1 MLIPEDDPHRA
12 AIIARAYA
20 DLAARAAG
28 MSRGWAI
35 QATAAA
41 HGITVDD
48 VVAAVLAAR
57 ANPGRESE
65 MGSDVRQ
72 K

>member
-1 MLIPEDDPHRA
+1 MDETMTPDEDLQRA
-12 AIIARAYA
+12 AVIARAYA

-35 QATAAA
+35 QATATAYGVA
-41 HGITVDD
+41 VDD
-48 VVAAVLAAR
+48 VVAAVLAAETE
-57 ANPGRESE
+57 PGCET
-65 MGSDVRQ
+65 DLRQ